1 MAPDTT
7 DDWKTPS
14 TDALFDALMRLES
27 RDELQRFLRDLCT
40 RHELEELS
48 ARWTVVQLLD
58 EAANRGRL
66 DLEYLTGD
74 QARVSR
80 AWLGQLELVSWM
92 SACRIER
99 ADARRASARM
109 GSS

>member
-27 RDELQRFLRDLCT
+27 RDELQRFFRDLCT

-58 EAANRGRL
+58 EGLSYRRIAEETGVSTTTITRINEWLNHGTGGYRTA
-66 DLEYLTGD
+66 LERSKGA
-74 QARVSR
+74 QA
-80 AWLGQLELVSWM
+80 
-92 SACRIER
+92 
-99 ADARRASARM
+99 
-109 GSS
+109 

>member
-7 DDWKTPS
+7 DDWKTQS

-27 RDELQRFLRDLCT
+27 RDEVQRFFRDLCT

-58 EAANRGRL
+58 EGLSYRRIAEATGVSTTTITRINEWLNHGTGGYRTA
-66 DLEYLTGD
+66 LERSKGA
-74 QARVSR
+74 QA
-80 AWLGQLELVSWM
+80 
-92 SACRIER
+92 
-99 ADARRASARM
+99 
-109 GSS
+109 

>member
-58 EAANRGRL
+58 EGLSYRRIA
-66 DLEYLTGD
+66 EETGVSTTTITRINEWLNHGTGGYRTALQRSKGA
-74 QARVSR
+74 QA
-80 AWLGQLELVSWM
+80 
-92 SACRIER
+92 
-99 ADARRASARM
+99 
-109 GSS
+109 

>member
-7 DDWKTPS
+7 DDWKTQS

-27 RDELQRFLRDLCT
+27 RDELQRFFRDLCT

-58 EAANRGRL
+58 EGLSYRRIAEATGVSTTTITRINEWLNHGTGGYRTA
-66 DLEYLTGD
+66 LERSKGA
-74 QARVSR
+74 QA
-80 AWLGQLELVSWM
+80 
-92 SACRIER
+92 
-99 ADARRASARM
+99 
-109 GSS
+109 

>member
-14 TDALFDALMRLES
+14 ADALFDALMRLES

-58 EAANRGRL
+58 EGLSYRRIAAA
-66 DLEYLTGD
+66 TGVSTTTITRINEWLNHGTGGYRTALQRSKGA
-74 QARVSR
+74 QA
-80 AWLGQLELVSWM
+80 
-92 SACRIER
+92 
-99 ADARRASARM
+99 
-109 GSS
+109 

>member
-27 RDELQRFLRDLCT
+27 RDELQRFFRDLCT

-58 EAANRGRL
+58 EGLSYRRIAEA
-66 DLEYLTGD
+66 TGVSTTTITRINEWLNHGTGGYRTALQRSKGA
-74 QARVSR
+74 QA
-80 AWLGQLELVSWM
+80 
-92 SACRIER
+92 
-99 ADARRASARM
+99 
-109 GSS
+109 

>member
-7 DDWKTPS
+7 DEWKTPS

-27 RDELQRFLRDLCT
+27 RDELQRFFRDLCT

-58 EAANRGRL
+58 EGLSYRRIAEATGVSTTTITRINEWLNHGTGGYRTA
-66 DLEYLTGD
+66 LERSKGA
-74 QARVSR
+74 QA
-80 AWLGQLELVSWM
+80 
-92 SACRIER
+92 
-99 ADARRASARM
+99 
-109 GSS
+109 

>member
-7 DDWKTPS
+7 DDWKTQS

-27 RDELQRFLRDLCT
+27 RDEVQRFFRDLCT

-58 EAANRGRL
+58 DGLSYRRIAEATGVSTTTITRINEWLNHGTGGYRTA
-66 DLEYLTGD
+66 LERSKGA
-74 QARVSR
+74 QA
-80 AWLGQLELVSWM
+80 
-92 SACRIER
+92 
-99 ADARRASARM
+99 
-109 GSS
+109 